1 MKTKQFLFLGLV
13 CLSTQFTNAQ
23 ATVANAT
30 NTTNATNYLGSGATS
45 NFDVL
50 FKRNNINAGLLGTL
64 KTAFGVNALAMPNSV
79 SIGVGA
85 GQFSSGTGFNTY
97 IGHAAGRGS
106 SVTLLNTGTS
116 NAFFGNL
123 SGTFN
128 STGTS
133 NVFLGYASGNNNT
146 TGSGNIF
153 IGVGTGTNN
162 LGGNGNVCIGFENNT
177 EYENYSNNTY
187 LGNRCASEAIGSNN
201 VYIGNEVGFYEQ
213 ASNRL
218 MIANTQTNT
227 PLIWGDFANS
237 QLKLHGKVAIG
248 GNSTTPIFT
257 TFPINS
263 GAINNVANYNLFVK
277 GGILTEE
284 IRVSLATTWAD
295 YVFSKDY
302 KMPTLPELEKQIQEK
317 GHLPNMP
324 SAKEV
329 KESGIELGE
338 MAKMQQE
345 KIEELTLYIIQ
356 INKELQELKAKSK
369 N

>member
-1 MKTKQFLFLGLV
+1 MKTKQLLFLGLV
-13 CLSTQFTNAQ
+13 CLSTQLVKAQ

-30 NTTNATNYLGSGATS
+30 NTTTATSYLGSGTAS

-50 FKRNNINAGLLGTL
+50 FKRNNVNAGLLSAT

-85 GQFSSGTGFNTY
+85 GQFSSGIGNNTF
-97 IGHAAGRGS
+97 IGQNAGKGQ
-106 SVTLLNTGTS
+106 
-116 NAFFGNL
+116 NAT
-123 SGTFN
+123 TFN
-128 STGTS
+128 SGTYNTFMGLESGLSNSTGNYNAYIGTYAGHS
-133 NVFLGYASGNNNT
+133 NQT
-146 TGSGNIF
+146 
-153 IGVGTGTNN
+153 
-162 LGGNGNVCIGFENNT
+162 GNGNVAIGHFAGVGSQGS
-177 EYENYSNNTY
+177 YNTY
-187 LGNRCASEAIGSNN
+187 LGYGARTEENSNGSGNVFIGSHAGFTIDPDTSNSL
-201 VYIGNEVGFYEQ
+201 VIGNGE
-213 ASNRL
+213 
-218 MIANTQTNT
+218 ANQ
-227 PLIWGDFANS
+227 LIWGDFGTS
-237 QLKLHGKVAIG
+237 RLKLNGKVGIG
-248 GNSTTPIFT
+248 GTALTYFGNFPTTSGSVNS
-257 TFPINS
+257 
-263 GAINNVANYNLFVK
+263 VANYNLFVK

-324 SAKEV
+324 SAQEV
-329 KESGIELGE
+329 KENGIELGE